1 MRVIAAMLAGVL
13 GIGCGTA
20 SDPAERAGTSRSGI
34 ADERATESSGPQ
46 TDRAPARALPDA
58 QARDAL
64 VGWWLR
70 HDQSYMMVLDAIADD
85 GSAEAR
91 YFNPAPVNVSKA
103 EVWLDDDLIR
113 LRLELT
119 DRHYPGNY
127 YELGYVPDRD
137 TWVGLYHH
145 LGKEE
150 TYEVYFVRFEDEPP
164 PEH

>member
-1 MRVIAAMLAGVL
+1 MLHGFAAVALVFAAS
-13 GIGCGTA
+13 CGADTGQE
-20 SDPAERAGTSRSGI
+20 ERASGSPV
-34 ADERATESSGPQ
+34 ADTDSGERASPDETSP
-46 TDRAPARALPDA
+46 PARALPDQ

-70 HDQSYMMVLDAIADD
+70 HDQSYMMVLDAIAED

-103 EVWLDDDLIR
+103 EVWLEGDLIR

-119 DRHYPGNY
+119 DRNYPGNY
-127 YELGYVPDRD
+127 YELGYIPDRD

-145 LGKEE
+145 LGNDEI
-150 TYEVYFVRFEDEPP
+150 YEVYFVRFEDEQPQNQ
-164 PEH
+164 